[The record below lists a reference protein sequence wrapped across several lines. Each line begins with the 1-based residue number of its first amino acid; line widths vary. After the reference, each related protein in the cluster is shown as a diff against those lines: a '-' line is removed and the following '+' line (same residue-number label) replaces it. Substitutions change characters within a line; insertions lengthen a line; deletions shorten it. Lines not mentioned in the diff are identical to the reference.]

1 MFTCLLKKRTVIF
14 FFHFKK
20 AKVFKKNNHCLFIIQ
35 NIAGIIPVQTF
46 LMAKLLLRFTKSI
59 ILFAVAIMLK
69 IMHEMIFKL
78 KKSMQKE
85 EELRRKQQ
93 KEEEER
99 RRAAAEERR
108 RKVY

>member
-1 MFTCLLKKRTVIF
+1 M
-14 FFHFKK
+14 
-20 AKVFKKNNHCLFIIQ
+20 FIIQ